1 MSYVFI
7 TGASSG
13 LGRELSV
20 YMSGKKDL
28 LITGQDQA
36 RLEETKSM
44 CSGEREVIAWPYDLS
59 NLDSLESDLASF
71 LKYPVENF
79 VHCAGAM
86 SMLPLR
92 SIDSE
97 KLNQIFSVNVFSAA
111 VIMKVLAS
119 KKVNGR
125 NLKSAVMISSNISER
140 GAKAFSVYGA
150 SKAALDGLVRNLA
163 VELAPNVRVNAVC
176 PGGMR
181 SRMTEEMFAD
191 EELTRNAEG
200 KYPSGFGKFMDIV
213 PAVEFLLSDNARWLT
228 GQSIVIDGG
237 RTLNISDK

>member
-228 GQSIVIDGG
+228 GESIVIDGG

>member
-13 LGRELSV
+13 LGRDLSV

-28 LITGQDQA
+28 LITGRDQA

-44 CSGEREVIAWPYDLS
+44 CSGGHEVIAWPYDLS
-59 NLDSLESDLASF
+59 NVDSLESDLASF

-191 EELTRNAEG
+191 EELSRNAEG

-228 GQSIVIDGG
+228 GESIVIDGG

>member
-20 YMSGKKDL
+20 YMSGKKNL
-28 LITGQDQA
+28 IITGRNQA
-36 RLEETKSM
+36 RLSETKVM
-44 CSGEREVIAWPYDLS
+44 CSGGHDVIAWPYDLS
-59 NLDSLESDLASF
+59 NTASLESDLASF
-71 LKYPVENF
+71 LKYPVESF

-92 SIDSE
+92 SVNAEVLS
-97 KLNQIFSVNVFSAA
+97 QIFAVNVFSAA

-119 KKVNGR
+119 KKINGK

-140 GAKAFSVYGA
+140 GAKAFSVYGS

-191 EELTRNAEG
+191 EELVREAAK
-200 KYPSGFGKFMDIV
+200 KYPSGIGKFMDIV
-213 PAVEFLLSDNARWLT
+213 PAVEFLLSDGARWLT

>member
-7 TGASSG
+7 TGASLG

>member
-140 GAKAFSVYGA
+140 GAKAFSVYGS

>member
-1 MSYVFI
+1 SVPHVPGQFGEF
-7 TGASSG
+7 TGIFTLANEGFCG
-13 LGRELSV
+13 LGAHDAFV
-20 YMSGKKDL
+20 
-28 LITGQDQA
+28 
-36 RLEETKSM
+36 
-44 CSGEREVIAWPYDLS
+44 ERA
-59 NLDSLESDLASF
+59 SD
-71 LKYPVENF
+71 
-79 VHCAGAM
+79 
-86 SMLPLR
+86 
-92 SIDSE
+92 
-97 KLNQIFSVNVFSAA
+97 
-111 VIMKVLAS
+111 
-119 KKVNGR
+119 
-125 NLKSAVMISSNISER
+125 
-140 GAKAFSVYGA
+140 
-150 SKAALDGLVRNLA
+150 LA

>member
-28 LITGQDQA
+28 LITGRDQA

-44 CSGEREVIAWPYDLS
+44 CSGKHEIIAWPYDLS
-59 NLDSLESDLASF
+59 NVDSLESDLVPF

-92 SIDSE
+92 SIASE
-97 KLNQIFSVNVFSAA
+97 KLNRIFSVNVFSAA

-119 KKVNGR
+119 KKINGR

-163 VELAPNVRVNAVC
+163 VELAPSVRVNAVC

-191 EELTRNAEG
+191 EELSRNAEG

>member
-1 MSYVFI
+1 MSYMFI

-28 LITGQDQA
+28 IITGRDQT

-44 CSGEREVIAWPYDLS
+44 CSGEHDVITWPYDLS
-59 NLDSLESDLASF
+59 NIASLESDLASF

-79 VHCAGAM
+79 VHCAGTM
-86 SMLPLR
+86 FMLPLR
-92 SIDSE
+92 SVDSE
-97 KLNQIFSVNVFSAA
+97 VLSQTFAVNVFSAA
-111 VIMKVLAS
+111 IMMKVLAS
-119 KKVNGR
+119 KKVNAK
-125 NLKSAVMISSNISER
+125 NLKSAVMVSSNISER

-181 SRMTEEMFAD
+181 SRMTEKIFAD
-191 EELTRNAEG
+191 GALIQNAEE
-200 KYPSGFGKFMDIV
+200 KYPSGFGNFMDIV
-213 PAVEFLLSDNARWLT
+213 PAVEFLLSENARWLT

-237 RTLNISDK
+237 RTLNVSDK